1 MFFVAIFARAMN
13 WLPLTD
19 PAQLAEIDLLSASRP
34 VLILKHSTRCSISAA
49 ALARLD
55 RSDAP
60 ERLEPSY
67 YLDLLR
73 YRPLSN
79 AIEARYGIE
88 HASPQVLI
96 IRNGK
101 CVFDTSHF
109 GIVFRDVAAAMERA
123 Q

>member
-1 MFFVAIFARAMN
+1 M
-13 WLPLTD
+13 
-19 PAQLAEIDLLSASRP
+19 
-34 VLILKHSTRCSISAA
+34 ILKHSTRCSISAA

-60 ERLEPSY
+60 ERLEPAF

-73 YRPLSN
+73 FRPLSN

-96 IRNGK
+96 IRNGQ

>member
-1 MFFVAIFARAMN
+1 MN
-13 WLPLTD
+13 WLPLND
-19 PAQLAEIDLLSASRP
+19 PAQLAEIDQLSISRP
-34 VLILKHSTRCSISAA
+34 VLILKHSTRCNISAA

-55 RSDAP
+55 RSGTP
-60 ERLEPSY
+60 ERLEPAY

-73 YRPLSN
+73 FRPLSN
-79 AIEARYGIE
+79 AIEARYGIA

>member
-1 MFFVAIFARAMN
+1 MN
-13 WLPLTD
+13 WIPLND
-19 PAQLAEIDLLSASRP
+19 PAQLAEIDQLSAGKP
-34 VLILKHSTRCSISAA
+34 VLILKHSTRCNISAA
-49 ALARLD
+49 ALARLE
-55 RSDAP
+55 RSNPP
-60 ERLEPSY
+60 EQLEPAF
-67 YLDLLR
+67 YLDLLQ
-73 YRPLSN
+73 YRSLSN